1 MKIITSLLCALA
13 LLCVNQPVRAQSTSG
28 ATSGLPVANGTPLPL
43 TLATV
48 IAFDP
53 DKTIQLQIGAGDPVQ
68 YSISKCP
75 VYVGVDG
82 SVVDSSVIKIGA
94 TILVHFMT
102 DGDAIII
109 DRMFAQ

>member
-1 MKIITSLLCALA
+1 VRPG
-13 LLCVNQPVRAQSTSG
+13 LLCVDQSVCAQSSQA

-48 IAFDP
+48 IAFVP
-53 DKTIQLQIGAGDPVQ
+53 DKTIQLQIGTGDPVQ
-68 YSISKCP
+68 YNISKCP

-82 SVVDSSVIKIGA
+82 SVVDSSVIQPGA

-102 DGDAIII
+102 DGDATII
-109 DRMFAQ
+109 DRMFLQ